1 MRITRE
7 TLIKT
12 AKETASHYA
21 RQDKS
26 LVCIYLT
33 GSILLEEDPL
43 LGNTGDV
50 DLVMVHDAEQ
60 PYPRELVRLTEDVH
74 LDIAHYYQ
82 GIFARPRNLRQDPW
96 VGSFLCED
104 PVCLYDLQHWFEL
117 KQASVAAQFN
127 LPETVL
133 SRCRPMSEAARKIWM
148 DINQEEIKPI
158 PVVILKYLQA
168 LELAAN
174 SIACLSGPALTERR
188 FLINFPKRAEAVER
202 PGLASGLVDLLSR
215 QVLSE
220 ENWKSYFPD
229 WQESLT
235 TASKT
240 KKHSV
245 KLDACRLAYYIKAA
259 AGNPSIAPWLVL
271 RTWALAENTLGSESR
286 TAERWMDLCNSV
298 GLGEESFF
306 HQLSALDAYL
316 DGVEETLDI
325 WASKFGV

>member
-1 MRITRE
+1 
-7 TLIKT
+7 
-12 AKETASHYA
+12 
-21 RQDKS
+21 
-26 LVCIYLT
+26 
-33 GSILLEEDPL
+33 
-43 LGNTGDV
+43 
-50 DLVMVHDAEQ
+50 MVHDAEQ
-60 PYPRELVRLTEDVH
+60 PNPRELIRLTEDVH

-96 VGSFLCED
+96 VGSYLCED

-148 DINQEEIKPI
+148 DISQSEIKSTPS
-158 PVVILKYLQA
+158 VILKYLKS

-188 FLINFPKRAEAVER
+188 FLLNFPKRAEAVER

-220 ENWKSYFPD
+220 ETWKSYFPD

-235 TASKT
+235 TASK
-240 KKHSV
+240 KNGHPV
-245 KLDACRLAYYIKAA
+245 KLEACRLAYYLKAA
-259 AGNPSIAPWLVL
+259 QGNITIAPWLVL
-271 RTWALAENTLGSESR
+271 RTWALAENTLGIESR
-286 TAERWMDLCNSV
+286 TTVRWMDLCQSV
-298 GLGEESFF
+298 GLGEETFP
-306 HQLSALDAYL
+306 HQLAALDAYL

-325 WASKFGV
+325 WASKYGV